1 MNIPLGKRQL
11 VVGLQRVA
19 LQFPA
24 EQAMIEATDREIELL
39 ARTQNRVQEPRWDV
53 QPALY
58 GWHT

>member
-1 MNIPLGKRQL
+1 MNIPLGTRRL

-19 LQFPA
+19 PQFPA
-24 EQAMIEATDREIELL
+24 EQAMIEASDREIEQL
-39 ARTQNRVQEPRWDV
+39 ARSQNKVQEPRWDV